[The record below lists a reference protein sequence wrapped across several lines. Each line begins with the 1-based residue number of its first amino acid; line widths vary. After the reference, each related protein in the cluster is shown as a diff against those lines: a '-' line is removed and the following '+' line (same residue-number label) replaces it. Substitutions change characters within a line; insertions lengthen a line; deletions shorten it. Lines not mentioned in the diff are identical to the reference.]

1 MRSWA
6 SFAAGLAV
14 LIMSG
19 ACATETAGTTTLA
32 ATTSSSAPSTTEDNA
47 VQTTTSTTVETSTT
61 TTTTTAPLPTTTLP
75 AFPPERASLEHGAD
89 TWVVVLAGS
98 DTPDD
103 PVLAEAILAAEEAGY
118 TTGATDCDDGAP
130 EALGQPDGNSTV
142 SVYLENEADAHAALL
157 AFEARGVS
165 GVVAQVQTFCLD

>member
-14 LIMSG
+14 LMMSG
-19 ACATETAGTTTLA
+19 ACATETATTTTVGA
-32 ATTSSSAPSTTEDNA
+32 STSSSTSSTTEVTA
-47 VQTTTSTTVETSTT
+47 VQPTTSTTVETST

-75 AFPPERASLEHGAD
+75 AFPPERASLAHGAD

-103 PVLAEAILAAEEAGY
+103 PVLADAILAAEEAGY

-142 SVYLENEADAHAALL
+142 SVYLENEADANAALL

>member
-14 LIMSG
+14 LMMSG
-19 ACATETAGTTTLA
+19 ACATETATTTTVGA
-32 ATTSSSAPSTTEDNA
+32 STSSSTSSTTEVTA
-47 VQTTTSTTVETSTT
+47 VQPTTSTTVETST

-103 PVLAEAILAAEEAGY
+103 PVLADAILAAEEAGY

>member
-1 MRSWA
+1 MRSWT
-6 SFAAGLAV
+6 SFAAGLAL

-19 ACATETAGTTTLA
+19 ACATETAGTTTLGP
-32 ATTSSSAPSTTEDNA
+32 TTSSSASSTTEGTV

-61 TTTTTAPLPTTTLP
+61 TTTTAQLPSTTLP

-103 PVLAEAILAAEEAGY
+103 PLLAEAILAAEEAGY

>member
-1 MRSWA
+1 M
-6 SFAAGLAV
+6 
-14 LIMSG
+14 MSG
-19 ACATETAGTTTLA
+19 ACATETATTTTVGA
-32 ATTSSSAPSTTEDNA
+32 STSSSTSSTTEVTA
-47 VQTTTSTTVETSTT
+47 VQPTTSTTVETST

-103 PVLAEAILAAEEAGY
+103 PVLADAILAAEEAGY